1 MNVLTVKIYLRERVY
16 FMAIYDVLVESINPC
31 GGDRHSDK
39 KFMEVETDDP
49 VAYVKENGQWD
60 IIDVTETKDGDQVI
74 TTGDGNGYIVKYVF
88 SE

>member
-1 MNVLTVKIYLRERVY
+1 
-16 FMAIYDVLVESINPC
+16 MAIYDVLVESINPC

>member
-1 MNVLTVKIYLRERVY
+1 
-16 FMAIYDVLVESINPC
+16 MAIYDVLVESINPC
-31 GGDRHSDK
+31 GGERHSQK

-60 IIDVTETKDGDQVI
+60 IIDVTENLDGDQVI